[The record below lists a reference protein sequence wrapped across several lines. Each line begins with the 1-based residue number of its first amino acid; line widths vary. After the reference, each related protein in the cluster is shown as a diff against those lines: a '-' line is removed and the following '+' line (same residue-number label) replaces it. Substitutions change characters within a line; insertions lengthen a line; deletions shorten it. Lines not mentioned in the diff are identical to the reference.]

1 MEDRIKMLLS
11 DSSSNAIRSTV
22 QLLIVYLVGTILF
35 PLSNL
40 SIAQWIFSCIDPIE
54 EIGCY
59 AWARAV
65 HEHLMQFIPM
75 AAEKV
80 KRKERCVKESS
91 GYINGCVIVL
101 MVRNI
106 LTYFFIYLFRKNIH
120 FKFV

>member
-1 MEDRIKMLLS
+1 M
-11 DSSSNAIRSTV
+11 
-22 QLLIVYLVGTILF
+22 
-35 PLSNL
+35 
-40 SIAQWIFSCIDPIE
+40 SIAQWIFSCIDPIK
-54 EIGCY
+54 EIGRY

-80 KRKERCVKESS
+80 KRKERGAKESS

-106 LTYFFIYLFRKNIH
+106 LTYFFIYLFHKNYH